1 MNDVLDLWCSEE
13 ETDKHVELR
22 MCLATRLPL
31 PVTVQRCHVDCHAP
45 CQLTE
50 WSAWTLCNQ
59 PCSGA
64 RSRIRQLIGRH
75 IFILSIFLYFN
86 RLYIMYFR
94 NIYKPIIRPIKKIMR
109 DCLIMSLSHL

>member
-1 MNDVLDLWCSEE
+1 MCIRDRCTEE

-64 RSRIRQLIGRH
+64 RSRTRQLIGIH
-75 IFILSIFLYFN
+75 MFCIFNNESFALLLNTI
-86 RLYIMYFR
+86 
-94 NIYKPIIRPIKKIMR
+94 KIKKQV
-109 DCLIMSLSHL
+109 SHIHVSHKFFTYFYFTCNYYY

>member
-1 MNDVLDLWCSEE
+1 MNDVSDLWCSEE
-13 ETDKHVELR
+13 ETDKHIELR

-64 RSRIRQLIGRH
+64 RSRTRQLIGKH
-75 IFILSIFLYFN
+75 IFILSNFLTFSF
-86 RLYIMYFR
+86 I
-94 NIYKPIIRPIKKIMR
+94 
-109 DCLIMSLSHL
+109 LINF